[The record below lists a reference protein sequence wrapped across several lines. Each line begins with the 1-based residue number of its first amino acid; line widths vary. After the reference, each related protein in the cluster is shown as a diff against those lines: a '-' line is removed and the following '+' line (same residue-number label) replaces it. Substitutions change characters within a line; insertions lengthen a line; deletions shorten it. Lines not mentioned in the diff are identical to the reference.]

1 MYCPAEARASIIT
14 GTWLYS
20 FRARPGISAGAKS
33 KLAFPAFKNPF
44 PGQRFLFLVMPP
56 PRACT
61 LQAAP
66 DAWRET
72 VISLAYGVLAV
83 DDDGTN
89 PSPGAIPTEG
99 VDPGVLKEEGVEV
112 WSGDDAPP
120 VGLWSGEASGV
131 ASGEATGLGDA
142 GTGDDDTREGV
153 TVTAGGG
160 IVE

>member
-1 MYCPAEARASIIT
+1 MLPSRARA
-14 GTWLYS
+14 
-20 FRARPGISAGAKS
+20 
-33 KLAFPAFKNPF
+33 
-44 PGQRFLFLVMPP
+44 
-56 PRACT
+56 

-66 DAWRET
+66 DTWR
-72 VISLAYGVLAV
+72 VAVVPLPYGVLPG

-131 ASGEATGLGDA
+131 ASGVALGLDD
-142 GTGDDDTREGV
+142 TGDDGDEEGV
-153 TVTAGGG
+153 TVTAGCT
-160 IVE
+160 VE